1 MNLSIPNEYPIYE
14 MGYNNEYPLEQLF
27 IHNFDTLPSK
37 FFEKN
42 KKYNFNLYDYLIEN
56 NFKTIG
62 KVEVYNKKVNHNV
75 VNIIL
80 FNHEKKMMINLLKND
95 SGVNLEFYYKCLDEI
110 TNLIDFKVLDTF
122 LLEEKK
128 SNISLITSYNGSLET
143 EEFVLNINDTDIKLN
158 YGDSFVAKNNLILE
172 KLNQNNGKGIV
183 LLHGLPGSGKSSYL
197 RYLTTQIKEKEILFV
212 PPSMADAL
220 SDPSIVTFL
229 MDYKNS
235 ILIIEDGEKIISDRS
250 SNGSSVG
257 VSNILNLTDGILS
270 DCLNIQIIVTFN
282 MEREK
287 IDRALLRKGRLICE
301 HKFDKLTVKDSN
313 LLLKHLG
320 KEYVTNESMVLT
332 DIYNIDEEI
341 YKEEN
346 KQSKIVFI

>member
-1 MNLSIPNEYPIYE
+1 MNLSIPTKYPIYE
-14 MGYNNEYPLEQLF
+14 MGYNNEYPIEQLF
-27 IHNFDTLPSK
+27 IHNFDILPSK
-37 FFEKN
+37 FFERN
-42 KKYNFNLYDYLIEN
+42 KKYNFNIYDYLLEID
-56 NFKTIG
+56 FKLIS
-62 KVEVYNKKVNHNV
+62 KVEIYNKKVSNNV
-75 VNIIL
+75 TNIIL
-80 FNHEKKMMINLLKND
+80 FNQEKKMILNLLKNE
-95 SGVNLEFYYKCLDEI
+95 SGINLDFYYSCLDEI
-110 TNLIDFKVLDTF
+110 TNLVDLKVLDTF
-122 LLEEKK
+122 IIDEKK

-143 EEFVLNINDTDIKLN
+143 EEFVLNINETDIKLN
-158 YGDSFVAKNNLILE
+158 YGESFVPKNDLIIE
-172 KLNQNNGKGIV
+172 RLNENNGKGIV

-197 RYLTTQIKEKEILFV
+197 RYLTTQIIQKQILFV
-212 PPSMADAL
+212 PPSMAEAL

-301 HKFDKLTVKDSN
+301 HKFDKLTVNDSN

-320 KEYVTNESMVLT
+320 KEYVTKENMVLT

-341 YKEEN
+341 FKEDS
-346 KQSKIVFI
+346 KQTKIGFI